1 MKVALLAL
9 WRARPVRQQKANP
22 SSLVRGLLYE
32 LFVVALSL
40 MTATNAGAAP
50 VVVTGQASHT
60 L

>member
-1 MKVALLAL
+1 MAPLTL
-9 WRARPVRQQKANP
+9 WRARPVRQKKADP
-22 SSLVRGLLYE
+22 SILVRGLLYE

-40 MTATNAGAAP
+40 IKATIAGPAQ